1 LRTADQFST
10 NFCKFS
16 SEHLPLL
23 GKSNLTKSLDKI
35 QNLLPL
41 GYLYLIILGIVKESL
56 YYYQLDI
63 NILRYSSIMDIL
75 ISPIADLTTE
85 PIILIAVLFLIALSI
100 LLQYVFSRNSHKEWV
115 QKFVNQKKSGKV
127 LSKEEI
133 KATISRVFVVFCM
146 TALSS
151 FFFGLGI
158 GNGMKLVKKI
168 KTDKLMY
175 NHKISFE
182 SDKSEEVHLFD
193 NNSSYYFYL
202 TKGNQNIK
210 IAPAGSIKSIELI
223 NNKKLK

>member
-1 LRTADQFST
+1 MTT
-10 NFCKFS
+10 N
-16 SEHLPLL
+16 
-23 GKSNLTKSLDKI
+23 LDKI

-63 NILRYSSIMDIL
+63 NILKYSSIMDIL
-75 ISPIADLTTE
+75 ISPIADLTSE
-85 PIILIAVLFLIALSI
+85 PIILIAVIFMIALSI
-100 LLQYVFSRNSHKEWV
+100 LLQFLLSRNSHKKWV
-115 QKFVNQKKSGKV
+115 QKFIGQKDSEKV

-158 GNGMKLVKKI
+158 GNGMKMVKKI
-168 KTDKLMY
+168 KTNKLTY
-175 NHKISFE
+175 NHKISFD
-182 SDKSEEVHLFD
+182 SDKTEEVCLFD

-202 TKGNQNIK
+202 TKGNKNIK
-210 IAPAGSIKSIELI
+210 IAPVGSIKSVELI